1 MGGARATTPC
11 VNLSTANLPGYEADR
26 RMDDQ
31 HFMRRALAEA
41 QQALAAGEFPVGCV
55 VVYQE
60 RIIASGARSG
70 TRAKDRNEIDHA
82 EMVALRGLAALDA
95 DIRRE
100 DLVLYCTMEPCLMCF
115 AALTLS
121 RIGTVVYAYEDV
133 MGGGTKCDFESLP
146 PLYRALKP
154 RVVGGVMRAESVD
167 LFQSF
172 FADTDNDYWQG
183 SMLATYT
190 TEQ

>member
-1 MGGARATTPC
+1 MDGARATTPC
-11 VNLSTANLPGYEADR
+11 VNLSAANLAGYEMDC

-31 HFMRRALAEA
+31 YFMRRALAEA
-41 QQALAAGEFPVGCV
+41 QQALTAGEFPVGCV
-55 VVYQE
+55 VVHQE
-60 RIIASGARSG
+60 RIIASGARAG
-70 TRAKDRNEIDHA
+70 TRAKPPNEIDHA
-82 EMVALRGLAALDA
+82 EMVALRGLDALDA
-95 DIRRE
+95 DIRPE

-167 LFQSF
+167 LFKTF
-172 FADTDNDYWQG
+172 FTNPDNDYWQG